1 MRDDRMWMYS
11 RRDESGKGLNK
22 KFIDGVEQF
31 VAFVLSQPNLV
42 SNGQIRCP
50 CSKYDNKKFL
60 EYEIVKVHLYRH
72 GFVPNYDPWSYHG
85 EPLHYD
91 DVDYEVARDIE
102 ERVEDAVGPSVNPNT
117 NIELDDPPSHNAQKF
132 YEMLETAK
140 EPLYEGCS
148 RHTPLS
154 AISRLLNIKSEFN
167 LSENCYNCI
176 LQWVKELLPNDEK
189 LPKDYYKTKQMVG
202 QLGLKYEKIDVC
214 RNGCMLYYKEN
225 KERRECLVC
234 GHDRFKSR
242 KRDNGSNKDIPYKVL
257 RYFPL
262 TPRLQRLYMSSK
274 TAEHMVWH
282 HKTRREPGVMCHPCD
297 GEAWKHF
304 DQCYPSFAL
313 EPQNV
318 RLGLSLDGFT
328 PFGQSAH
335 PYSCWPVIVTPY
347 NLPPGMCM
355 KTPYMFL
362 TLIIPGPK
370 SPGQKIDVY
379 LQPLIDELKELWE
392 VGALTYDSYKKQNFY
407 MRASLLWTIND
418 FPAYGM
424 LSGWS
429 TRGILS
435 CPICMEYSK
444 SFFLEKGKKVTFF
457 DCHRQFLPLQHPFRR
472 DKKSFYKGCD
482 EKSPISQRFSSDD
495 LWEKVCCLPRM
506 MEKNGTYKLPGFG
519 SQHNWTKRSI
529 FWDLPYWNTNLI
541 RHNLDVMHI
550 EKNVFDNIFNTVMD
564 VKGKTKD
571 NEKAR
576 EDLSTYCNRPELALF
591 KSVGKTM
598 KPKATYTLTKQQRK
612 LVCEWIKNLRLP
624 DGHASNLSKCVDM
637 ENCKLLGMKS
647 HDCHVFL
654 QRLLPIAFKDLLPEA
669 IWNALTEISLFFK
682 DICSTII
689 TVEQMQ
695 KLEENIVVTI
705 CKLEK
710 FFPPAFFDSMEHFL
724 FTYLMKQEL
733 VDPFSIDGC
742 IHLKEETSTFCA
754 HYFEPHVQTK
764 LNKIDR
770 NDDHSEVDCP
780 DGCLSIFRH
789 PGRTAGKGKTQFL
802 TNDEFNVASI
812 YVLLN
817 CEEIQ
822 PFLRIFEE
830 QLRKRIPN
838 ATNEDVETKI
848 DSEFA
853 KWLKEYVFDP
863 NNNVDDVRIK
873 DLAFRPSREVHT
885 WSQYF
890 INGYRFHTRAYNSS
904 KSTMNCGLCIKG
916 TNYNEFEYDYYG
928 LLEEVIELQYYNPTS
943 KKTRAYEP
951 FALAQQ
957 AQQVYFGE
965 YASKKRERADWWAI
979 CKIKARSMI
988 NAPEVAF
995 QEDDMGLPYDTSMD
1009 AINNLCEG
1017 VAEELEIQENE
1028 MRLQY
1033 ETNDVDELEKLDEED
1048 ELENEEFQTEE
1059 EDELSESDSIESDE
1073 SNTEKEDEA

>member
-50 CSKYDNKKFL
+50 CSKCDNKKFL

-102 ERVEDAVGPSVNPNT
+102 ERVEGANETRDDVILENPYYTMILDAVGPSVNPNT

-313 EPQNV
+313 EPRNV
-318 RLGLSLDGFT
+318 RLGLSSDGFT

-429 TRGILS
+429 THGILS

-444 SFFLEKGKKVTFF
+444 SFFLEKGKK
-457 DCHRQFLPLQHPFRR
+457 
-472 DKKSFYKGCD
+472 
-482 EKSPISQRFSSDD
+482 
-495 LWEKVCCLPRM
+495 
-506 MEKNGTYKLPGFG
+506 
-519 SQHNWTKRSI
+519 
-529 FWDLPYWNTNLI
+529 DLPYWNTNLI

-647 HDCHVFL
+647 HDCYVFL

-710 FFPPAFFDSMEHFL
+710 FFPPAFFDSMKHL
-724 FTYLMKQEL
+724 
-733 VDPFSIDGC
+733 P
-742 IHLKEETSTFCA
+742 IHLPYEA
-754 HYFEPHVQTK
+754 RVGRPVQYRWMYPFE
-764 LNKIDR
+764 
-770 NDDHSEVDCP
+770 
-780 DGCLSIFRH
+780 
-789 PGRTAGKGKTQFL
+789 
-802 TNDEFNVASI
+802 
-812 YVLLN
+812 
-817 CEEIQ
+817 
-822 PFLRIFEE
+822 RIFEE

-873 DLAFRPSREVHT
+873 DLAFGPSREVHT

-890 INGYRFHTRAYNSS
+890 VNGYRFHTRAYNSS
-904 KSTMNCGLCIKG
+904 KSTMNCGLGCKVHSR
-916 TNYNEFEYDYYG
+916 YG
-928 LLEEVIELQYYNPTS
+928 LVEINKRKRFS
-943 KKTRAYEP
+943 KYEP

-965 YASKKRERADWWAI
+965 YASKKRERADWWAV

-1048 ELENEEFQTEE
+1048 ELENEEFQIEE